1 MSKPV
6 KNEKRQQVS
15 QLLVLEIQRL
25 IEDLHLR
32 EDFLMHIWGKHRDR
46 APFIDTIY
54 SRWHTVRFEQLIE
67 LDPAQVALLEQFYR
81 ELEDLRFT
89 FQYTEAMP
97 TTLRE
102 IYRKSLARLIKVG
115 FTTIEALGGE
125 VAAPIDFGTNPER
138 AYDTGLNRSQNT
150 EGP

>member
-46 APFIDTIY
+46 GPFIDTVY
-54 SRWHTVRFEQLIE
+54 SRWHTVHFEQLIE
-67 LDPAQVALLEQFYR
+67 LDVAQVALLEQFYR

-125 VAAPIDFGTNPER
+125 LTAPIDFGSNPER